1 MFFQDRD
8 VGLLVSKRR
17 YEVVIKVCARARARA
32 RARGPGEGRE
42 QDDIQQDPSV
52 EMTGVLSA
60 EAVNLHHLWLRPF
73 KLGQT

>member
-1 MFFQDRD
+1 MFFQDQD
-8 VGLLVSKRR
+8 VGLLVLKRR
-17 YEVVIKVCARARARA
+17 YEVVIKKCVCVW
-32 RARGPGEGRE
+32 GPGEGRE

>member
-1 MFFQDRD
+1 MFFQDQD
-8 VGLLVSKRR
+8 VGLLVLKRR
-17 YEVVIKVCARARARA
+17 YEVVIKKCVW
-32 RARGPGEGRE
+32 GPGEGRE